1 MARGGAV
8 VRTPV
13 RTARESQSS
22 SASKPSSTPPPA
34 PAVMG
39 VDIDVGCACSCAPS
53 QQPLQGLAIHRIT
66 YRTVD
71 LLKNELMRI

>member
-39 VDIDVGCACSCAPS
+39 VDIDVRGVRARAPPAS
-53 QQPLQGLAIHRIT
+53 SHFKGWRSIVSYCGRSI
-66 YRTVD
+66 
-71 LLKNELMRI
+71 NELMRI

>member
-39 VDIDVGCACSCAPS
+39 VDIDVRGVRARAAV
-53 QQPLQGLAIHRIT
+53 L
-66 YRTVD
+66 
-71 LLKNELMRI
+71 